1 LFNTGAEIEVGVL
14 MEWYDMVM
22 EHDSGL
28 LSADRGI
35 KKLPKGENFY
45 G

>member
-1 LFNTGAEIEVGVL
+1 

-35 KKLPKGENFY
+35 TNLPWGDKF
-45 G
+45 